1 MRRDAMSREDAEAIA
16 LAGLG
21 VLAEDPSRIGRFFSL
36 SGLDP
41 SQIRELALT
50 PAFQTAVLTHI
61 RADESLLLTFA
72 ANLGIEPAKVA
83 AAETLLA
90 SQSKGG

>member
-1 MRRDAMSREDAEAIA
+1 MRRQAVSREDAEGLAM
-16 LAGLG
+16 AGLG
-21 VLAEDPSRIGRFFSL
+21 MLAEDPARMARFFSL

-61 RADESLLLTFA
+61 RSDESLLLTFS
-72 ANLGIEPAKVA
+72 ANLGIEPTQVA
-83 AAETLLA
+83 DAEALL
-90 SQSKGG
+90 SGQRRGG

>member
-1 MRRDAMSREDAEAIA
+1 MRRQAVSREDAEALA
-16 LAGLG
+16 MAGLG
-21 VLAEDPSRIGRFFSL
+21 MLAEDPARIARFFSL

-61 RADESLLLTFA
+61 RGDESLLLAFA
-72 ANLGIEPAKVA
+72 ANLGIDPARIA
-83 AAETLLA
+83 DAELLL
-90 SQSKGG
+90 SGQPRGG